1 MTEKNGV
8 VSNLAWR
15 FAERITAQVVTLV
28 VSIVLARLL
37 NPSHYGLVAMVT
49 VFITIANVFVQDGF
63 GSALIQKKNA
73 DELDFSSVL
82 ILNVALSI
90 LLYLLLFFAAP
101 FISSFYGEGYE
112 QLTPVLR
119 VLSLRLILSAIN
131 SVQQAYVSRKMI
143 FKKFFW
149 ATLLGTITSAVVGIW
164 MAYSG
169 FGVWALVAQYL
180 TNTTI
185 DTVVLQISL
194 NKWPKL
200 RFSFERIEG
209 LFSYGWKILGA
220 SLLNN
225 GYQELRTLLIGKLYT
240 SADLAYYSKG
250 KQFPELLVININ
262 TSIGSVMFPKMSKE
276 QDDINKLK
284 ETTRQSIRFSSYV
297 LSPIMFGL
305 AAVAT
310 PFISLLLTDKWLF
323 AVPFMQL
330 YCLFYLAQPI
340 HTANMQ
346 AIKALGKS
354 DTFFKLEII
363 KKTIELITL
372 MAVMKISVLAIVISA
387 TILNWLFV
395 FVNSYPNN
403 KLLHYSVKEQIKDI
417 SPPIVMGFAMAAV
430 VLLCGKLELPQML
443 LMAIQIIVGVVTYA
457 GLSFLS
463 RNKEFTYLLNMIKKA
478 VLRKERGAAS

>member
-1 MTEKNGV
+1 MTKKNGV
-8 VSNLAWR
+8 VSNLAWK
-15 FAERITAQVVTLV
+15 FAERISAQVVTLV

-37 NPSHYGLVAMVT
+37 DPSHYGIVAMVT

-63 GSALIQKKNA
+63 GSALIQKKDA

-82 ILNVALSI
+82 IINLALAI
-90 LLYLLLFFAAP
+90 FLYFLLFFTAP

-149 ATLLGTITSAVVGIW
+149 ATLLGTITSAIVGIG
-164 MAYSG
+164 MAYCG

-185 DTVVLQISL
+185 DTIILQLSL
-194 NKWPKL
+194 NKWPRL
-200 RFSFERIEG
+200 RLSWERVKG

-225 GYQELRTLLIGKLYT
+225 GYQELRTLLIGKIYT
-240 SADLAYYSKG
+240 SSDLAYYSKG

-276 QDDINKLK
+276 QDDLEKLK
-284 ETTRQSIRFSSYV
+284 ETTRKSIRFSSYV
-297 LSPIMFGL
+297 LSPLMFGL

-310 PFISLLLTDKWLF
+310 PFITLLLTDKWLF
-323 AVPFMQL
+323 AVPFLQL

-363 KKTIELITL
+363 KKSIEIIVLL
-372 MAVMKISVLAIVISA
+372 AVMRISVIAIAISA
-387 TILNWLFV
+387 TILNWLFI

-417 SPPIVMGFAMAAV
+417 FPPIIMGFVMAGI
-430 VLLCGKLELPQML
+430 VLMCGQFNLPQL
-443 LMAIQIIVGVVTYA
+443 PLMIIQIAVGAIVYI
-457 GLSFLS
+457 GLSWVLK
-463 RNKEFTYLLNMIKKA
+463 NKEFLYLVNMVKKA
-478 VLRKERGAAS
+478 LKSGRCKE

>member
-1 MTEKNGV
+1 MTKKNGV
-8 VSNLAWR
+8 ISNLAWR

-28 VSIVLARLL
+28 VSIVLARVLD
-37 NPSHYGLVAMVT
+37 PSHYGIVAMVM

-82 ILNVALSI
+82 IVNVLLSI
-90 LLYLLLFFAAP
+90 LLYCLLFFAAP

-112 QLTPVLR
+112 ELTPVLR

-143 FKKFFW
+143 FRKFFW
-149 ATLLGTITSAVVGIW
+149 ATLLGTLASAIVGIW
-164 MAYSG
+164 MAYHS
-169 FGVWALVAQYL
+169 FGVWAIVAQYL

-185 DTVVLQISL
+185 DTIILQVSL
-194 NKWPKL
+194 NRWPKL
-200 RFSFERIEG
+200 KFSFDRIKG
-209 LFSYGWKILGA
+209 LLGYGWRILGA

-225 GYQELRTLLIGKLYT
+225 GYQELRTLLIGKIYT
-240 SADLAYYSKG
+240 SSDLAYYSKG

-276 QDDINKLK
+276 QDDIRRLK
-284 ETTRQSIRFSSYV
+284 ETTRQSIRFSSY
-297 LSPIMFGL
+297 LLTPMMFGL
-305 AAVAT
+305 AAIAT

-330 YCLFYLAQPI
+330 YCVFYLAQPI

-346 AIKALGKS
+346 AIKALGRS
-354 DTFFKLEII
+354 DTYFRLEII

-372 MAVMKISVLAIVISA
+372 IIVMRISVLAIAISA
-387 TILNWLFV
+387 TVLNWLFI

-403 KLLHYSVKEQIKDI
+403 KLLHYSVKEQINDI
-417 SPPIVMGFAMAAV
+417 SPPIVMGLVMAGV
-430 VLLCGKLELPQML
+430 VLLFGKLKLARL
-443 LMAIQIIVGVVTYA
+443 SLVIIQITVGIAVYI
-457 GLSFLS
+457 GLSLLLK
-463 RNKEFTYLLNMIKKA
+463 NKEFTYLVNIIKNSVRRQYK
-478 VLRKERGAAS
+478 

>member
-1 MTEKNGV
+1 MTKKNGV
-8 VSNLAWR
+8 ISNLAWR

-28 VSIVLARLL
+28 VSIVLARVLD
-37 NPSHYGLVAMVT
+37 PSHYGIVAMVM

-82 ILNVALSI
+82 IVNVLLSI
-90 LLYLLLFFAAP
+90 LLYCLLFFAAP

-112 QLTPVLR
+112 ELTPVLR
-119 VLSLRLILSAIN
+119 VLSLRLVLSAIN

-143 FKKFFW
+143 FRKFFW
-149 ATLLGTITSAVVGIW
+149 ATLLGTLASAIVGIW
-164 MAYSG
+164 MAYHS
-169 FGVWALVAQYL
+169 FGVWAIVAQYL

-185 DTVVLQISL
+185 DTIILQVSL
-194 NKWPKL
+194 NRWPKL
-200 RFSFERIEG
+200 KFSFDRIKG
-209 LFSYGWKILGA
+209 LLGYGWRILGA

-225 GYQELRTLLIGKLYT
+225 GYQELRTLLIGKIYT
-240 SADLAYYSKG
+240 SSDLAYYSKG

-276 QDDINKLK
+276 QDDIRRLK
-284 ETTRQSIRFSSYV
+284 ETTRQSIRFSSY
-297 LSPIMFGL
+297 LLTPMMFGL
-305 AAVAT
+305 AAIAT

-330 YCLFYLAQPI
+330 YCVFYLAQPI

-346 AIKALGKS
+346 AIKALGRS
-354 DTFFKLEII
+354 DTYFRLEII

-372 MAVMKISVLAIVISA
+372 IIVMRISVLAIAISA
-387 TILNWLFV
+387 TVLNWLFI

-403 KLLHYSVKEQIKDI
+403 KLLHYSVKEQINDI
-417 SPPIVMGFAMAAV
+417 SPPIVMGLVMAGV
-430 VLLCGKLELPQML
+430 VLLFGKLKLARL
-443 LMAIQIIVGVVTYA
+443 SLVIIQITVGIAVYI
-457 GLSFLS
+457 GLSLLLK
-463 RNKEFTYLLNMIKKA
+463 NKEFTYLVNIIKNSVRRQYK
-478 VLRKERGAAS
+478 

>member
-1 MTEKNGV
+1 MTKKNGV
-8 VSNLAWR
+8 VSNLAWK
-15 FAERITAQVVTLV
+15 FAERISAQVVTLV

-37 NPSHYGLVAMVT
+37 DPSHYGIVAMVT

-73 DELDFSSVL
+73 DKLDFSSVL
-82 ILNVALSI
+82 ILNVGLSI
-90 LLYLLLFFAAP
+90 LLYWLLFFAAP

-149 ATLLGTITSAVVGIW
+149 ATLLGTITSAIVGIW
-164 MAYSG
+164 MAYCG

-185 DTVVLQISL
+185 DTIILQISL

-200 RFSFERIEG
+200 KFSFERVRG
-209 LFSYGWKILGA
+209 LFGYGWKILGA

-225 GYQELRTLLIGKLYT
+225 GYQELRTLLIGKIYT
-240 SADLAYYSKG
+240 SSDLAYYSKG

-276 QDDINKLK
+276 QDDISKLK

-297 LSPIMFGL
+297 LSPMMFGL
-305 AAVAT
+305 AAIAT
-310 PFISLLLTDKWLF
+310 PFISFLLTDKWLF

-330 YCLFYLAQPI
+330 YCIFYLAQPI

-346 AIKALGKS
+346 AIKALGRS

-363 KKTIELITL
+363 KKAIELITL
-372 MAVMKISVLAIVISA
+372 LAVMKISVLAIVISA
-387 TILNWLFV
+387 TVLNWLFI

-417 SPPIVMGFAMAAV
+417 FPPIAMGLVMAGV
-430 VLLCGKLELPQML
+430 VLFCGKLELPQL
-443 LMAIQIIVGVVTYA
+443 SLMIIQVIVGVAVYV
-457 GLSFLS
+457 GLSFLLK
-463 RNKEFTYLLNMIKKA
+463 NKEFTYLFNMIKRFVRRTA
-478 VLRKERGAAS
+478 

>member
-1 MTEKNGV
+1 MTKKNGV
-8 VSNLAWR
+8 VSNLAWK
-15 FAERITAQVVTLV
+15 FAERISAQVVTLV

-37 NPSHYGLVAMVT
+37 DPSHYGIVAMVT

-82 ILNVALSI
+82 ILSVGLSI
-90 LLYLLLFFAAP
+90 LLYWLLFFAAP

-149 ATLLGTITSAVVGIW
+149 ATLLGTITSAIVGIW
-164 MAYSG
+164 MAYCG

-185 DTVVLQISL
+185 DTIILQISL

-200 RFSFERIEG
+200 KFSFERVRG
-209 LFSYGWKILGA
+209 LFGYGWKILGA

-225 GYQELRTLLIGKLYT
+225 GYQELRTLLIGKIYT
-240 SADLAYYSKG
+240 SSDLAYYSKG

-276 QDDINKLK
+276 QDDISKLK

-297 LSPIMFGL
+297 LSPMMFGL

-323 AVPFMQL
+323 AVPLMQL
-330 YCLFYLAQPI
+330 YCIFYLAQPI

-346 AIKALGKS
+346 AIKALGRS

-372 MAVMKISVLAIVISA
+372 LAVMKISVLAIAISA
-387 TILNWLFV
+387 TALNWLFI

-417 SPPIVMGFAMAAV
+417 FPPIAMGLVMAGV
-430 VLLCGKLELPQML
+430 VLLCGKLELPQL
-443 LMAIQIIVGVVTYA
+443 PLMIIQVIVGVVVYT
-457 GLSFLS
+457 GLSLLLK
-463 RNKEFTYLLNMIKKA
+463 NKEFTYLFNMIKRFVRRTA
-478 VLRKERGAAS
+478 